1 MAVSRQHIFVF
12 RKENNTLEHLH
23 FVGAALAAKSAAKA
37 APTINPYVQ
46 VILFSF
52 FSFVLL
58 LFLVP

>member
-1 MAVSRQHIFVF
+1 MFFVF
-12 RKENNTLEHLH
+12 RKEYNTLEHLH
-23 FVGAALAAKSAAKA
+23 FVGAALAAKSAAEA

-52 FSFVLL
+52 FSLVLL